1 MAMFLGYWLIP
12 LLTVSPATEGLKQIP
27 ELVFKLDIPPVM
39 SVMTALVVAVM
50 IGLATVW
57 TKSQVFGT
65 ILDDFQK
72 MVLLFDQSDFNS
84 GITVFYCG

>member
-65 ILDDFQK
+65 ILGDFQK
-72 MVLLFDQSDFNS
+72 MVLLLSIGF
-84 GITVFYCG
+84 